1 MKDEKNKQ
9 QQPQQPQQSDTG
21 QKKNTGPDS
30 SGQRPTEK
38 DPSKTSHD
46 NSRKAGMQQPMDV
59 GEGDIENP
67 DQKEQPGKKIN
78 IDDDPDQTKKKVPN
92 MHK

>member
-9 QQPQQPQQSDTG
+9 PQPQQPQQQQHG
-21 QKKNTGPDS
+21 NTGSKKD
-30 SGQRPTEK
+30 TEH
-38 DPSKTSHD
+38 PSKTSH
-46 NSRKAGMQQPMDV
+46 NNPRKDEMRHPTDS

-67 DQKEQPGKKIN
+67 DQKEQPGKKLN